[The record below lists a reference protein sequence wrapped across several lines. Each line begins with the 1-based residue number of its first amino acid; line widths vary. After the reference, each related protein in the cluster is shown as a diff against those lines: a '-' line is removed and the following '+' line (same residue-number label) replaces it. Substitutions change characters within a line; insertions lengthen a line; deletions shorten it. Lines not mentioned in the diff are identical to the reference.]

1 MAFRTRRRALS
12 VHTRLCYSTR
22 YALFEQSIQLL
33 ALTVF
38 GGKKEKNP
46 NQMELREGRVSG
58 LPPSDYTS
66 RHAPRPPRNKER
78 HDWRRAVLAT
88 RQSRCAVL
96 GGAGSE
102 RAPVGGAGALV
113 PVLIPPFF
121 PSLLPSLLRCSSRR
135 SPQAAPPRGTW
146 RRGAELLVRPETA
159 AATVRPCRGG
169 EQAAPGRAVR
179 GRRVRPGSPRF
190 PNTSRSSCCPGA
202 ARLSLCPRRGLGAVS
217 RGLVPAGL
225 RPRRRGSAG
234 SGVVEVPLQGRPGK
248 STERRDTGLRL

>member
-1 MAFRTRRRALS
+1 
-12 VHTRLCYSTR
+12 
-22 YALFEQSIQLL
+22 
-33 ALTVF
+33 
-38 GGKKEKNP
+38 
-46 NQMELREGRVSG
+46 MELREGRVSG

-78 HDWRRAVLAT
+78 HDWRRAVLGT

-202 ARLSLCPRRGLGAVS
+202 ARLSLCPGRGLGAVS

-225 RPRRRGSAG
+225 RPRPPGERWQRRGGGSSAG
-234 SGVVEVPLQGRPGK
+234 PPRQEHKAEGRAVETQGCGFDLKATKRKQEQAPG
-248 STERRDTGLRL
+248 SLLCQTPEF